1 LLLVVEVP
9 VVQVLNNTLA
19 QVVAVV
25 GVSSLKLV
33 IP

>member
-1 LLLVVEVP
+1 LLLVVEVL

-19 QVVAVV
+19 QVAVVV

-33 IP
+33 TL

>member
-1 LLLVVEVP
+1 LLVVEVL

-19 QVVAVV
+19 QVAVVV

-33 IP
+33 IL

>member
-1 LLLVVEVP
+1 LLVVGVH

-19 QVVAVV
+19 VVAAVV

-33 IP
+33 SL